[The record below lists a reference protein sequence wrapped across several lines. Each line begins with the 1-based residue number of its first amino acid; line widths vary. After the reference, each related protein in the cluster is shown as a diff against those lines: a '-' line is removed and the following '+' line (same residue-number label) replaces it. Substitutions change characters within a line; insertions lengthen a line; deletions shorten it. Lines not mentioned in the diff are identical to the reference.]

1 MESRN
6 KILMNLSEWRGRHRE
21 QTGRHGEGGRRGW
34 DKLSKWPW
42 NIYITICK
50 IREPVGIC
58 CMTQGAQIQCSMT
71 ISRGGM
77 RGRRKGGSR
86 GGDI

>member
-34 DKLSKWPW
+34 DKLSKRR
-42 NIYITICK
+42 TK
-50 IREPVGIC
+50 A
-58 CMTQGAQIQCSMT
+58 MSCSGPIIDDGGC
-71 ISRGGM
+71 ISALE
-77 RGRRKGGSR
+77 
-86 GGDI
+86 